1 MRGGGGS
8 LRLALESGRVG
19 PRRCVV
25 QTITVVA
32 SRSSGFGLTEMEML
46 IGSAIVIALV
56 AWTVLSR
63 VRHFRGKPHA

>member
-1 MRGGGGS
+1 M
-8 LRLALESGRVG
+8 
-19 PRRCVV
+19 

-32 SRSSGFGLTEMEML
+32 SRTGGFGLTETEML
-46 IGSAIVIALV
+46 IGSAIVIALI

>member
-1 MRGGGGS
+1 M
-8 LRLALESGRVG
+8 
-19 PRRCVV
+19 

-32 SRSSGFGLTEMEML
+32 SRSGFGLTEMEML
-46 IGSAIVIALV
+46 IGSALLIALV